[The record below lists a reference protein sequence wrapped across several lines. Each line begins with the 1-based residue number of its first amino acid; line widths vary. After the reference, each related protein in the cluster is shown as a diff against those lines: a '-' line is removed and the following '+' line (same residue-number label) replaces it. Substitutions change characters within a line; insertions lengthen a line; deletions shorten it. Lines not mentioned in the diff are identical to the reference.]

1 MIRSLTTRSG
11 IGMATAIAKLNV
23 SDLAIE
29 EWVCERYGFVPHPFW
44 ISDCRELYLK
54 EGHAEPFDERHR
66 CPPEKRLMIREAF
79 VHFGLL
85 PE

>member
-1 MIRSLTTRSG
+1 MVTAVALRSPV
-11 IGMATAIAKLNV
+11 N
-23 SDLAIE
+23 DLEIE
-29 EWVCERYGFVPHPFW
+29 EWVSERYGFAPHPFW
-44 ISDCRELYLK
+44 VDDCRELYLND
-54 EGHAEPFDERHR
+54 HSHPCDPRHK